1 MAKVNTRAIKD
12 KIIQIARKYGVDPK
26 LALAVAKQESGYN
39 PRAKSHVGA
48 MGVFQLMPA
57 TAKGLCVNNAFDI
70 EQNIDGGI
78 RYLKQM
84 LAANKGN
91 IALALASYN
100 AGLGNVQKYKGI
112 PPFKETRHYVK
123 TILNDMGTISMPQSG
138 VTGAASN
145 ITNTNNKGGQK
156 MANTQQVSLN
166 PKDYLINARNLQL
179 NKDLVNKATAG
190 TDEAA
195 TDWRLVSQGLM
206 DIENFKQLHPE
217 WAEYA
222 DTHTPQNLLTQ
233 REQKFMQAPDVQRA
247 NVDDLLKL
255 QEGQARTMSDM
266 LRENQAQRLA
276 ITEDQYNNYLRAIQN
291 NPRLRQ
297 LDTGYQVDPELA
309 RRSAIA
315 QGRLGDNHY
324 LAGQRAQ
331 WEANQSNVLGMPYQ
345 DYMTAQDAIYTNQ
358 LKALENKAT
367 QVNALLQQGM
377 ITDRQAAQELGKVYG
392 AYQALEQERIK
403 GEYDFAKAINT
414 EMIKGDTERSK
425 AILSGMTD
433 INTNAATNAAN
444 LAGKEADLQL
454 EANKANLGAAT
465 GLYGSNLDYDA
476 ALSGQAVT
484 REGNLLGAQTA
495 ANKLQQD
502 MNQFNMSQ
510 GLRDAQA
517 SYYGNMGK
525 AYGAF
530 AGTPPTPDTYV
541 TPPSQKGRIMT
552 MRDLLFGMRN
562 GNQ

>member
-1 MAKVNTRAIKD
+1 MVKVNTRAIKD

-39 PRAKSHVGA
+39 PRAKSHAGA

-57 TAKGLCVNNAFDI
+57 TAKGLGVNNAFDI

-84 LAANKGN
+84 LTANKGN

-112 PPFKETRHYVK
+112 PPFKETRHYIK
-123 TILNDMGTISMPQSG
+123 TILNDMDTISMPQSG

-145 ITNTNNKGGQK
+145 ITNTNKGGQK

-222 DTHTPQNLLTQ
+222 DTHTPQNLLTL
-233 REQKFMQAPDVQRA
+233 REQKLMQAPDVQRA

-345 DYMTAQDAIYTNQ
+345 DYMAAQDAIYTNQ

-403 GEYDFAKAINT
+403 GEYDFAKAVNT

-444 LAGKEADLQL
+444 LADKEAGLQL

-465 GLYGSNLDYDA
+465 GLYGSNLDYNA

-484 REGNLLGAQTA
+484 REGNLLNAQTA

-510 GLRDAQA
+510 GLRNAQA
-517 SYYGNMGK
+517 NYYENMGK

-541 TPPSQKGRIMT
+541 TPPSQKGRVTT
-552 MRDLLFGMRN
+552 MRDLLFGLRN

>member
-26 LALAVAKQESGYN
+26 LALAVAKHESGYN

-48 MGVFQLMPA
+48 MGIFQLMPA
-57 TAKGLCVNNAFDI
+57 TAKGLGVNNAFDI

-84 LAANKGN
+84 LTANKGN
-91 IALALASYN
+91 TALALASYN
-100 AGLGNVQKYKGI
+100 AGLGNVQKYKGV

-123 TILNDMGTISMPQSG
+123 TILNDMDTISIPQSG
-138 VTGAASN
+138 VTGAASS
-145 ITNTNNKGGQK
+145 ITNTNKGGQK

-206 DIENFKQLHPE
+206 DVENFKQLHPE

-222 DTHTPQNLLTQ
+222 DTHAPQNLLTL
-233 REQKFMQAPDVQRA
+233 REQKLMQAPDVQRA

-345 DYMTAQDAIYTNQ
+345 DYMAAQDAIYTNQ

-403 GEYDFAKAINT
+403 GEYDFAKAVNT

-425 AILSGMTD
+425 TILSGMTD

-454 EANKANLGAAT
+454 EANKANLDAAT
-465 GLYGSNLDYDA
+465 GLYDSNLDYNA

-484 REGNLLGAQTA
+484 REGNLLDSQAA

-502 MNQFNMSQ
+502 MNQFNMNQ
-510 GLRDAQA
+510 GLRNAQA
-517 SYYGNMGK
+517 SYYENMGK

-541 TPPSQKGRIMT
+541 TPPSQKGRVTT
-552 MRDLLFGMRN
+552 MKDLLFGLRS
-562 GNQ
+562 GN

>member
-26 LALAVAKQESGYN
+26 LALAVAKHESGYN

-48 MGVFQLMPA
+48 MGIFQLMPA
-57 TAKGLCVNNAFDI
+57 TAKGLGVNNAFDI

-84 LAANKGN
+84 LTANKGN

-100 AGLGNVQKYKGI
+100 AGLGNVQKYKGV

-123 TILNDMGTISMPQSG
+123 TILNDMDTISMPQSG

-145 ITNTNNKGGQK
+145 ITNTNKGGQK

-222 DTHTPQNLLTQ
+222 DTHAPQNLLTL
-233 REQKFMQAPDVQRA
+233 REQKLMQAPDVQRA

-255 QEGQARTMSDM
+255 QEGQAKTMSDM

-315 QGRLGDNHY
+315 QGKLGDNHY
-324 LAGQRAQ
+324 LTGQRAQ

-345 DYMTAQDAIYTNQ
+345 DYMAAQDAIYTNQ

-377 ITDRQAAQELGKVYG
+377 ITDRQAAQELGKVYET
-392 AYQALEQERIK
+392 YQALEKERIK
-403 GEYDFAKAINT
+403 GEYDFAKAVNT
-414 EMIKGDTERSK
+414 EMIKGDAERSK

-465 GLYGSNLDYDA
+465 GLYGSNLDYNA

-502 MNQFNMSQ
+502 MNQFNMNQ
-510 GLRDAQA
+510 KLRDAQA
-517 SYYGNMGK
+517 SYYENMGK

-541 TPPSQKGRIMT
+541 TPPSQKGRVTT
-552 MRDLLFGMRN
+552 MKDLLFGLRN

>member
-1 MAKVNTRAIKD
+1 MAKINTRAIKD

-26 LALAVAKQESGYN
+26 LALAVAKHESGYN

-48 MGVFQLMPA
+48 MGIFQLMPA
-57 TAKGLCVNNAFDI
+57 TAKGLGVNNAFDI

-84 LAANKGN
+84 LTANKGN

-123 TILNDMGTISMPQSG
+123 TILNDMDTISIPQSG

-145 ITNTNNKGGQK
+145 ITNTNKGGQK

-222 DTHTPQNLLTQ
+222 DTHAPQNLLTL
-233 REQKFMQAPDVQRA
+233 REQKLMQAPDVRRA

-345 DYMTAQDAIYTNQ
+345 DYMAAQDAIYTNQ

-403 GEYDFAKAINT
+403 GEYDFAKAVNT

-465 GLYGSNLDYDA
+465 GLYGSNLDYNA

-484 REGNLLGAQTA
+484 REGNLLNAQTA

-502 MNQFNMSQ
+502 MNQFNMNQ
-510 GLRDAQA
+510 GLRNAQA
-517 SYYGNMGK
+517 SYYENMGK

-541 TPPSQKGRIMT
+541 TPPSQKGRVTT
-552 MRDLLFGMRN
+552 MRDLLFGLRN

>member
-26 LALAVAKQESGYN
+26 LALAVAKHESGYN

-48 MGVFQLMPA
+48 MGIFQLMPA
-57 TAKGLCVNNAFDI
+57 TAKGLGVNNAFDI

-84 LAANKGN
+84 LTANKGN

-100 AGLGNVQKYKGI
+100 SGLGNVQKYKGI

-123 TILNDMGTISMPQSG
+123 TILNDMDTISMPQSG

-145 ITNTNNKGGQK
+145 ITNTNKGGQK

-195 TDWRLVSQGLM
+195 IDWRLVSQGLM

-222 DTHTPQNLLTQ
+222 DTHAPQNLLTL
-233 REQKFMQAPDVQRA
+233 REQKLMQAPDVQRA

-255 QEGQARTMSDM
+255 QEGQAKTMSDM

-315 QGRLGDNHY
+315 QGKLGDNHY
-324 LAGQRAQ
+324 LTGQRAQ

-345 DYMTAQDAIYTNQ
+345 DYIAAQDAIYTNQ

-377 ITDRQAAQELGKVYG
+377 ITDRQAAQELGKVYET
-392 AYQALEQERIK
+392 YQALEKERIK
-403 GEYDFAKAINT
+403 GEYDFAKAVNT
-414 EMIKGDTERSK
+414 EMIKGDAERSK

-465 GLYGSNLDYDA
+465 GLYGSNLDYNA

-502 MNQFNMSQ
+502 MNQFNMNQ
-510 GLRDAQA
+510 KLRDAQA
-517 SYYGNMGK
+517 SYYENMGK

-541 TPPSQKGRIMT
+541 TPPSQKGRMMT
-552 MRDLLFGMRN
+552 MKDLLFGLRN
-562 GNQ
+562 GN

>member
-26 LALAVAKQESGYN
+26 LALAVAKHESGYN

-57 TAKGLCVNNAFDI
+57 TAKGLGVNNAFDI

-84 LAANKGN
+84 LTANKGN

-100 AGLGNVQKYKGI
+100 AGLGNVQKYKGV

-123 TILNDMGTISMPQSG
+123 TILNDMDTISIPQSG

-145 ITNTNNKGGQK
+145 ITNTNDKGGQK

-222 DTHTPQNLLTQ
+222 DTHAPQNLLTL
-233 REQKFMQAPDVQRA
+233 REQKLMQAPDVQRA

-345 DYMTAQDAIYTNQ
+345 DYMAAQDAIYTNQ

-403 GEYDFAKAINT
+403 GEYDFAKAVNT

-444 LAGKEADLQL
+444 LADKEAGLQL

-465 GLYGSNLDYDA
+465 GLYGSNLDYNA

-502 MNQFNMSQ
+502 MNQFNMTQ
-510 GLRDAQA
+510 GLRNAQA
-517 SYYGNMGK
+517 NYYENMGK

-530 AGTPPTPDTYV
+530 AGTPTTPDTYV
-541 TPPSQKGRIMT
+541 TPPSRKGRVTT
-552 MRDLLFGMRN
+552 MRDLLFGLRN

>member
-26 LALAVAKQESGYN
+26 LALAVAKHESGYN

-48 MGVFQLMPA
+48 MGIFQLMPA
-57 TAKGLCVNNAFDI
+57 TAKGLGVNNAFDI

-84 LAANKGN
+84 LTANKGN
-91 IALALASYN
+91 VALALASYN
-100 AGLGNVQKYKGI
+100 AGLGNVQKYKGV

-123 TILNDMGTISMPQSG
+123 TILNDMDTISIPQSG

-145 ITNTNNKGGQK
+145 ITNTNKGGQK

-222 DTHTPQNLLTQ
+222 DTHAPQNLLTL
-233 REQKFMQAPDVQRA
+233 REQKLMQAPDVQRA

-255 QEGQARTMSDM
+255 QEGQAKTMSDM

-315 QGRLGDNHY
+315 QGKLGDNHY

-345 DYMTAQDAIYTNQ
+345 DYMAAQDAIYTNQ

-403 GEYDFAKAINT
+403 GEYDFAKAVNT

-465 GLYGSNLDYDA
+465 GLYNSNLDYNA

-484 REGNLLGAQTA
+484 REGNLLNAQTA

-502 MNQFNMSQ
+502 MNQFNMNQ
-510 GLRDAQA
+510 KLRDAQA
-517 SYYGNMGK
+517 SYYENMGK

-541 TPPSQKGRIMT
+541 TPPSQKGRVTT
-552 MRDLLFGMRN
+552 MRDLLFGLRN

>member
-26 LALAVAKQESGYN
+26 LALAVAKHESGYN

-48 MGVFQLMPA
+48 MGIFQLMPA
-57 TAKGLCVNNAFDI
+57 TAKGLGVNNAFDI

-84 LAANKGN
+84 LTANKGN

-100 AGLGNVQKYKGI
+100 SGLGNVQKYKGI

-123 TILNDMGTISMPQSG
+123 TILNDMDTISMPQSG

-145 ITNTNNKGGQK
+145 ITNTNKGGQK

-195 TDWRLVSQGLM
+195 IDWRLVSQGLM

-222 DTHTPQNLLTQ
+222 DTHAPQNLLTL
-233 REQKFMQAPDVQRA
+233 REQKLMQAPDVQRA

-315 QGRLGDNHY
+315 QGKLGDNHY
-324 LAGQRAQ
+324 LTGQRAQ

-345 DYMTAQDAIYTNQ
+345 DYIAAQDAIYTNQ

-377 ITDRQAAQELGKVYG
+377 ITDRQAAQELGKVYET
-392 AYQALEQERIK
+392 YQALEKERIK
-403 GEYDFAKAINT
+403 GEYDFAKAVNT
-414 EMIKGDTERSK
+414 EMIKGDAERSK

-465 GLYGSNLDYDA
+465 GLYGSNLDYNA

-502 MNQFNMSQ
+502 MNQFNMNQ
-510 GLRDAQA
+510 KLRDAQA
-517 SYYGNMGK
+517 SYYENMGK

-541 TPPSQKGRIMT
+541 TPPSQKGRVTT
-552 MRDLLFGMRN
+552 MKDLLFGLRN

>member
-1 MAKVNTRAIKD
+1 MTKVNTRAIKD

-48 MGVFQLMPA
+48 MGIFQLMPA
-57 TAKGLCVNNAFDI
+57 TAKGLGINNAFDI

-84 LAANKGN
+84 LTANKGN
-91 IALALASYN
+91 VALALASYN
-100 AGLGNVQKYKGI
+100 AGLGNVQKYKGV

-123 TILNDMGTISMPQSG
+123 TILNDMDTISIPQSG

-145 ITNTNNKGGQK
+145 ITNTNKGGQK

-222 DTHTPQNLLTQ
+222 DTHAPQNLLTL

-255 QEGQARTMSDM
+255 QEGQAKTMSDM

-345 DYMTAQDAIYTNQ
+345 DYMAAQDAIYTNQ

-403 GEYDFAKAINT
+403 GEYDFAKAVNT

-425 AILSGMTD
+425 TILSGMTD

-454 EANKANLGAAT
+454 EANKANLDAAT
-465 GLYGSNLDYDA
+465 GLYDSNLDYNA

-484 REGNLLGAQTA
+484 REGNLLDSQAA

-502 MNQFNMSQ
+502 MNQFNMNQ
-510 GLRDAQA
+510 GLRNAQA
-517 SYYGNMGK
+517 SYYENMGK

-541 TPPSQKGRIMT
+541 TPPSQKGRVTT
-552 MRDLLFGMRN
+552 MKDLLFGLRS
-562 GNQ
+562 GN

>member
-57 TAKGLCVNNAFDI
+57 TAKGLGVNNAFDI

-84 LAANKGN
+84 LTANKGN

-112 PPFKETRHYVK
+112 PPFKETKHYVK
-123 TILNDMGTISMPQSG
+123 TILNDMDTISIPQSG

-145 ITNTNNKGGQK
+145 ITNTNKGGQK

-222 DTHTPQNLLTQ
+222 DTHAPQNLLTQ
-233 REQKFMQAPDVQRA
+233 REQKLIQAPDVQQA

-403 GEYDFAKAINT
+403 GEYDFAKAVNT

-465 GLYGSNLDYDA
+465 GLYGSNLDYNA

-502 MNQFNMSQ
+502 MNQFNMNQ

-517 SYYGNMGK
+517 SYYENMGK

>member
-12 KIIQIARKYGVDPK
+12 KIIQIARKYGVDTK
-26 LALAVAKQESGYN
+26 LALAVAKHESGYN

-48 MGVFQLMPA
+48 MGIFQLMPA
-57 TAKGLCVNNAFDI
+57 TAKGLGVNNAFDI

-84 LAANKGN
+84 LTANKGN
-91 IALALASYN
+91 ITLALASYN
-100 AGLGNVQKYKGI
+100 AGLGNVQKYKGV

-123 TILNDMGTISMPQSG
+123 TILNDMDTISIPQSG

-145 ITNTNNKGGQK
+145 ITNTNKGGQK

-222 DTHTPQNLLTQ
+222 DTHAPQNLLTL

-255 QEGQARTMSDM
+255 QEGQAKTMSDM

-345 DYMTAQDAIYTNQ
+345 DYMAAQDAIYTNQ

-377 ITDRQAAQELGKVYG
+377 ITDRQAAQELGKVYET
-392 AYQALEQERIK
+392 YQALEKERIK
-403 GEYDFAKAINT
+403 GEYDFAKGVNT

-454 EANKANLGAAT
+454 EANKANLDAAT
-465 GLYGSNLDYDA
+465 GLYDSNLDYNA

-484 REGNLLGAQTA
+484 REGNLLDSQAA

-502 MNQFNMSQ
+502 MNQFNMNQ
-510 GLRDAQA
+510 GLRNAQA
-517 SYYGNMGK
+517 SYYENMGK

-541 TPPSQKGRIMT
+541 TPPSQKGRVTT
-552 MRDLLFGMRN
+552 MKDLLFGLRS
-562 GNQ
+562 GN

>member
-26 LALAVAKQESGYN
+26 LALAVAKHESGYN

-48 MGVFQLMPA
+48 MGIFQLMPA
-57 TAKGLCVNNAFDI
+57 TAKGLGVNNAFDI

-84 LAANKGN
+84 LTANKGN

-100 AGLGNVQKYKGI
+100 SGLGNVQKYKGV

-123 TILNDMGTISMPQSG
+123 TILNDMDTISMPQSG

-145 ITNTNNKGGQK
+145 ITNTNKGGQK

-222 DTHTPQNLLTQ
+222 DTHAPQNLLTL
-233 REQKFMQAPDVQRA
+233 REQKLMQAPDVQRA

-255 QEGQARTMSDM
+255 QEGQAKTMSDM

-315 QGRLGDNHY
+315 QGKLGDNHY
-324 LAGQRAQ
+324 LTGQRAQ

-345 DYMTAQDAIYTNQ
+345 DYMAAQDAIYTNQ

-377 ITDRQAAQELGKVYG
+377 ITDRQAAQELGKVYET
-392 AYQALEQERIK
+392 YQALEKERIK
-403 GEYDFAKAINT
+403 GEYDFAKAVNT
-414 EMIKGDTERSK
+414 EMIKGDAERSK

-465 GLYGSNLDYDA
+465 GLYNSNLDYNA

-502 MNQFNMSQ
+502 MNQFNMNQ
-510 GLRDAQA
+510 KLRDAQA
-517 SYYGNMGK
+517 SYYENMGK

-541 TPPSQKGRIMT
+541 TPPSQKGRVTT
-552 MRDLLFGMRN
+552 MKDLLFGLRN

>member
-57 TAKGLCVNNAFDI
+57 TAKGLGVNNAFDI

-255 QEGQARTMSDM
+255 QEGQARTMSDI

-315 QGRLGDNHY
+315 QGGLGDNHY

-465 GLYGSNLDYDA
+465 GLYGSNLDYNA

-517 SYYGNMGK
+517 SYYENMGK

>member
-26 LALAVAKQESGYN
+26 LALAVAKHESGYN

-48 MGVFQLMPA
+48 MGIFQLMPA
-57 TAKGLCVNNAFDI
+57 TAKGLGVNNAFDI

-84 LAANKGN
+84 LTANKGN
-91 IALALASYN
+91 VALALASYN
-100 AGLGNVQKYKGI
+100 AGLGNVQKYKGV

-123 TILNDMGTISMPQSG
+123 TILNDMDTISIPQSG

-222 DTHTPQNLLTQ
+222 DTHAPQNLLTL
-233 REQKFMQAPDVQRA
+233 REQKLMQAPDVQRA

-315 QGRLGDNHY
+315 QGKLGDNHY

-345 DYMTAQDAIYTNQ
+345 DYIAAQDAIYTNQ

-403 GEYDFAKAINT
+403 GEYDFAKAVNT

-425 AILSGMTD
+425 TILSGMTD

-454 EANKANLGAAT
+454 EANKANLDAAT
-465 GLYGSNLDYDA
+465 GLYDSNLDYNA

-484 REGNLLGAQTA
+484 REGNLLDSQAA

-502 MNQFNMSQ
+502 MNQFNMNQ
-510 GLRDAQA
+510 GLRNAQA
-517 SYYGNMGK
+517 SYYENMGK

-541 TPPSQKGRIMT
+541 TPPSQKGRVTT
-552 MRDLLFGMRN
+552 MKDLLFGLRS
-562 GNQ
+562 GN

>member
-39 PRAKSHVGA
+39 PRAKSQVGA

-57 TAKGLCVNNAFDI
+57 TAKSLGVNNAFDI

-84 LAANKGN
+84 LTANKGN

-123 TILNDMGTISMPQSG
+123 TILNDMDTISIPQSG

-195 TDWRLVSQGLM
+195 IDWRLVSQGLM

-217 WAEYA
+217 WAKYA
-222 DTHTPQNLLTQ
+222 DTHAPQNLLTL
-233 REQKFMQAPDVQRA
+233 REQKLMQAPDVQRA

-345 DYMTAQDAIYTNQ
+345 DYMAAQDAIYTNQ

-403 GEYDFAKAINT
+403 GEYDFAKAVNT
-414 EMIKGDTERSK
+414 EMIKGDAERSK
-425 AILSGMTD
+425 TILSGMTD

-465 GLYGSNLDYDA
+465 DLYDSNLDYNA

-495 ANKLQQD
+495 TNKLQQD

-510 GLRDAQA
+510 KLRDAQT
-517 SYYGNMGK
+517 SYYENMGK

-530 AGTPPTPDTYV
+530 AGTPTTPDTYV
-541 TPPSQKGRIMT
+541 TPPSQKGRMMT
-552 MRDLLFGMRN
+552 MKDLLFGLRN
-562 GNQ
+562 GN

>member
-48 MGVFQLMPA
+48 MGIFQLMPA
-57 TAKGLCVNNAFDI
+57 TAKGLGVNNAFDI

-84 LAANKGN
+84 LTANKGN
-91 IALALASYN
+91 VALALASYN

-123 TILNDMGTISMPQSG
+123 TILNDMDTISMPQSG

-145 ITNTNNKGGQK
+145 ITNANNKGGQK

-222 DTHTPQNLLTQ
+222 NTHAPQNLLTL
-233 REQKFMQAPDVQRA
+233 REQKLMQTPDVQRA

-345 DYMTAQDAIYTNQ
+345 DYMAAQDAIYTNQ

-403 GEYDFAKAINT
+403 GEYDFAKAVNT

-465 GLYGSNLDYDA
+465 GLYNSNLDYNA

-484 REGNLLGAQTA
+484 REGNLLNAQTA

-502 MNQFNMSQ
+502 MNQFNMNQ
-510 GLRDAQA
+510 GLRNAQA
-517 SYYGNMGK
+517 SYYENMGK

-541 TPPSQKGRIMT
+541 TPPSQKGRVTT
-552 MRDLLFGMRN
+552 MKDLLFGLRS
-562 GNQ
+562 GN

>member
-1 MAKVNTRAIKD
+1 MTKVNTRAIKD

-26 LALAVAKQESGYN
+26 LALAVAKHESGYN

-48 MGVFQLMPA
+48 MGIFQLMPA
-57 TAKGLCVNNAFDI
+57 TAKGLGINNAFDI

-84 LAANKGN
+84 LTANKGN
-91 IALALASYN
+91 VALALASYN
-100 AGLGNVQKYKGI
+100 AGLGNVQKYKGV

-123 TILNDMGTISMPQSG
+123 TILNDMDTISMPQSG

-145 ITNTNNKGGQK
+145 ITNANNKGGQK

-222 DTHTPQNLLTQ
+222 DTHAPQNLLTL
-233 REQKFMQAPDVQRA
+233 REQKLMQAPDVQRA

-255 QEGQARTMSDM
+255 QEGQAKTMSDM

-345 DYMTAQDAIYTNQ
+345 DYMAAQDAIYTNQ

-403 GEYDFAKAINT
+403 GEYDFAKGVNT
-414 EMIKGDTERSK
+414 EMIKGDAERSK

-465 GLYGSNLDYDA
+465 GLYDSNLDYNA

-510 GLRDAQA
+510 GLRNAQA
-517 SYYGNMGK
+517 SYYENMGK

-541 TPPSQKGRIMT
+541 TPPSQKGRVMT
-552 MRDLLFGMRN
+552 MRDLLFGLRN

>member
-26 LALAVAKQESGYN
+26 LALAVAKHESGYN

-48 MGVFQLMPA
+48 MGIFQLMPA
-57 TAKGLCVNNAFDI
+57 TAKGLGINNAFDI

-84 LAANKGN
+84 LTANKGN
-91 IALALASYN
+91 VALALASYN
-100 AGLGNVQKYKGI
+100 AGLGNVQKYKGV

-123 TILNDMGTISMPQSG
+123 TILNDMDTISIPQSG

-145 ITNTNNKGGQK
+145 ITNTNKGVQK

-222 DTHTPQNLLTQ
+222 DTHAPQNLLTL
-233 REQKFMQAPDVQRA
+233 REQKLMQAPDVQRA

-255 QEGQARTMSDM
+255 QEGQAKTMSDM

-315 QGRLGDNHY
+315 QGKLGDNHY

-345 DYMTAQDAIYTNQ
+345 DYMAAQDAIYTNQ

-403 GEYDFAKAINT
+403 GEYDFAKAVNT

-425 AILSGMTD
+425 TILSGMTD

-454 EANKANLGAAT
+454 EANKANLDAAT
-465 GLYGSNLDYDA
+465 GLYDSNLDYNA

-502 MNQFNMSQ
+502 MNQFNMNQ
-510 GLRDAQA
+510 KLRDAQA
-517 SYYGNMGK
+517 SYYENMGK

-541 TPPSQKGRIMT
+541 TPPSQQGRVTT
-552 MRDLLFGMRN
+552 MKDLLFGLRN
-562 GNQ
+562 GN

>member
-26 LALAVAKQESGYN
+26 LALAVAKHESGYN

-48 MGVFQLMPA
+48 MGIFQLMPA
-57 TAKGLCVNNAFDI
+57 TAKGLGVNNAFDI

-84 LAANKGN
+84 LTANKGN

-100 AGLGNVQKYKGI
+100 SGLGNVQKYKGI

-123 TILNDMGTISMPQSG
+123 TILNDMDTISMPQSG

-145 ITNTNNKGGQK
+145 ITNTNKGGQK

-195 TDWRLVSQGLM
+195 IDWRLVSQGLM

-222 DTHTPQNLLTQ
+222 DTHAPQNLLTL
-233 REQKFMQAPDVQRA
+233 REQKLMQAPDVQRA

-255 QEGQARTMSDM
+255 QEGQAKTMSDM

-315 QGRLGDNHY
+315 QGKLGDNHY
-324 LAGQRAQ
+324 LTGQRAQ

-345 DYMTAQDAIYTNQ
+345 DYIAAQDAIYTNQ

-377 ITDRQAAQELGKVYG
+377 ITDRQAAQELGKVYET
-392 AYQALEQERIK
+392 YQALEKERIK
-403 GEYDFAKAINT
+403 GEYDFAKAVNT
-414 EMIKGDTERSK
+414 EMIKGDAERSK

-465 GLYGSNLDYDA
+465 GLYGSNLDYNA

-502 MNQFNMSQ
+502 MNQFNMNQ
-510 GLRDAQA
+510 KLRDAQA
-517 SYYGNMGK
+517 SYYENMGK

-541 TPPSQKGRIMT
+541 TPPSQKGRVTT
-552 MRDLLFGMRN
+552 MKDLLFGLRN

>member
-1 MAKVNTRAIKD
+1 MAKINTRAIKD
-12 KIIQIARKYGVDPK
+12 KIIQIAKKYGVDPK
-26 LALAVAKQESGYN
+26 LALAVAKHESGYN

-48 MGVFQLMPA
+48 MGIFQLMPA
-57 TAKGLCVNNAFDI
+57 TAKGLGVNNAFDI

-84 LAANKGN
+84 LTANKGN

-100 AGLGNVQKYKGI
+100 AGLGNVQKYKGV

-123 TILNDMGTISMPQSG
+123 TILNDMDTISMPQSG

-195 TDWRLVSQGLM
+195 TDWMLVSQGLM

-233 REQKFMQAPDVQRA
+233 REQKLMQAPDIQGV

-297 LDTGYQVDPELA
+297 LDTGYQIDPELA

-345 DYMTAQDAIYTNQ
+345 DYMAAQDAIYTNQ

-403 GEYDFAKAINT
+403 GEYDFAKGVNT
-414 EMIKGDTERSK
+414 EMIKGDAERSK

-465 GLYGSNLDYDA
+465 GLYNSNLDYNA

-484 REGNLLGAQTA
+484 REGNLLNAQTA

-502 MNQFNMSQ
+502 MNQFNMGK

-517 SYYGNMGK
+517 SYYENMGK

-541 TPPSQKGRIMT
+541 TPPSQKGRMMS
-552 MRDLLFGMRN
+552 MRDLLFGLRN
-562 GNQ
+562 GN

>member
-26 LALAVAKQESGYN
+26 LALAVAKHESGYN

-48 MGVFQLMPA
+48 MGIFQLMPA
-57 TAKGLCVNNAFDI
+57 TAKGLGVNNAFDI

-84 LAANKGN
+84 LTANKGN
-91 IALALASYN
+91 VALALASYN

-123 TILNDMGTISMPQSG
+123 TILNDMDTISIPQSG

-145 ITNTNNKGGQK
+145 ITNTNKGGQK

-195 TDWRLVSQGLM
+195 IDWILVSQGLM

-222 DTHTPQNLLTQ
+222 DTHAPQNLLTL
-233 REQKFMQAPDVQRA
+233 REQKLMQAPDVQRA

-345 DYMTAQDAIYTNQ
+345 DYMAAQDAIYTNQ

-403 GEYDFAKAINT
+403 GEYDFAKAVNT

-454 EANKANLGAAT
+454 EANKANLDAAT
-465 GLYGSNLDYDA
+465 GLYNSNLDYNA

-484 REGNLLGAQTA
+484 REGNLLDSQAA

-502 MNQFNMSQ
+502 MNQFNMNQ
-510 GLRDAQA
+510 GLRNAQA
-517 SYYGNMGK
+517 SYYENMGK

-541 TPPSQKGRIMT
+541 TPPSQKGRVTT
-552 MRDLLFGMRN
+552 MKDLLFGLRS
-562 GNQ
+562 GN

>member
-1 MAKVNTRAIKD
+1 MAKINTRAIKD

-48 MGVFQLMPA
+48 MGIFQLMPA
-57 TAKGLCVNNAFDI
+57 TAKGLGINNAFDI

-84 LAANKGN
+84 LTANKGN

-100 AGLGNVQKYKGI
+100 AGLGNVQKYKGV

-123 TILNDMGTISMPQSG
+123 TILNDMDTISMPQSG
-138 VTGAASN
+138 TTGAASN

-195 TDWRLVSQGLM
+195 TDWILVSQGLM

-222 DTHTPQNLLTQ
+222 DTHAPQNLLTL

-345 DYMTAQDAIYTNQ
+345 DYMAAQDAIYTNQ

-377 ITDRQAAQELGKVYG
+377 ITDRQATQELGKVYG

-403 GEYDFAKAINT
+403 GEYDFAKAVNT

-454 EANKANLGAAT
+454 EANKANLDAAT
-465 GLYGSNLDYDA
+465 GLYGSNLDYNA

-484 REGNLLGAQTA
+484 REGNLLNAQTA

-510 GLRDAQA
+510 GLRNAQA
-517 SYYGNMGK
+517 SYYENMGK

-541 TPPSQKGRIMT
+541 TPPSQKGRVTT
-552 MRDLLFGMRN
+552 MRDLLFGLRN

>member
-26 LALAVAKQESGYN
+26 LALAVAKHESGYN

-48 MGVFQLMPA
+48 MGIFQLMPA
-57 TAKGLCVNNAFDI
+57 TAKGLGVNNAFDI

-84 LAANKGN
+84 LTANKGN
-91 IALALASYN
+91 VALALASYN
-100 AGLGNVQKYKGI
+100 AGLGNVQKYKGV

-123 TILNDMGTISMPQSG
+123 TILNDMDTISMPQSG

-145 ITNTNNKGGQK
+145 ITNANNKGGQK

-195 TDWRLVSQGLM
+195 IDWRLVSQGLM

-222 DTHTPQNLLTQ
+222 DTHAPQNLLTL
-233 REQKFMQAPDVQRA
+233 REQKLMQAPDVQRA

-276 ITEDQYNNYLRAIQN
+276 ITEDQYNKYLRAIQN

-345 DYMTAQDAIYTNQ
+345 DYIAAQDAIYTNQ

-377 ITDRQAAQELGKVYG
+377 ITDRQAAQELGKVYET
-392 AYQALEQERIK
+392 YQALEKERIK
-403 GEYDFAKAINT
+403 GEYDFSKGVNT
-414 EMIKGDTERSK
+414 EMIKGDAERSK

-454 EANKANLGAAT
+454 EANKANLDAAT
-465 GLYGSNLDYDA
+465 GLYGSNLDYNA

-502 MNQFNMSQ
+502 MNQFNMGK

-517 SYYGNMGK
+517 SYYENMGK

-541 TPPSQKGRIMT
+541 TPPSQQGRTMT
-552 MRDLLFGMRN
+552 MKDLLFGLRN
-562 GNQ
+562 GN

>member
-1 MAKVNTRAIKD
+1 MD
-12 KIIQIARKYGVDPK
+12 
-26 LALAVAKQESGYN
+26 
-39 PRAKSHVGA
+39 
-48 MGVFQLMPA
+48 
-57 TAKGLCVNNAFDI
+57 
-70 EQNIDGGI
+70 
-78 RYLKQM
+78 
-84 LAANKGN
+84 
-91 IALALASYN
+91 
-100 AGLGNVQKYKGI
+100 
-112 PPFKETRHYVK
+112 
-123 TILNDMGTISMPQSG
+123 TISMPQPG

-145 ITNTNNKGGQK
+145 ITNTNKGGQK

-233 REQKFMQAPDVQRA
+233 REQKFMQAPNVQRA

-345 DYMTAQDAIYTNQ
+345 DYMAAQDAIYTNQ

-403 GEYDFAKAINT
+403 GEYDFAKAVNT
-414 EMIKGDTERSK
+414 EMIKGDSERSK

-465 GLYGSNLDYDA
+465 GLYGSNLDYNA

-502 MNQFNMSQ
+502 MNQFNMNQ
-510 GLRDAQA
+510 KLRDAQA
-517 SYYGNMGK
+517 SYYENMGK

-541 TPPSQKGRIMT
+541 TPPSPTGRMMT
-552 MRDLLFGMRN
+552 MKDFLFGMRN

>member
-26 LALAVAKQESGYN
+26 LALAVAKHESGYN
-39 PRAKSHVGA
+39 PRAKSRVGA

-57 TAKGLCVNNAFDI
+57 TAKGLGVNNAFDI

-84 LAANKGN
+84 LTANKGN

-123 TILNDMGTISMPQSG
+123 TILNDMDTISMPQSG

-145 ITNTNNKGGQK
+145 ITNTNKGVQK

-222 DTHTPQNLLTQ
+222 DTHAPQNLLTL
-233 REQKFMQAPDVQRA
+233 REQKLMQAPDVQRA

-345 DYMTAQDAIYTNQ
+345 DYMAAQDAIYTNQ

-403 GEYDFAKAINT
+403 GEYDFAKAVNT

-465 GLYGSNLDYDA
+465 GLYDSNLDYNA

-510 GLRDAQA
+510 GLRNAQA
-517 SYYGNMGK
+517 NYYENMGK

-541 TPPSQKGRIMT
+541 TPPSQKGRVTT
-552 MRDLLFGMRN
+552 MRDLLFGLRN

>member
-57 TAKGLCVNNAFDI
+57 TAKGLGVNNAFDI

-84 LAANKGN
+84 LTANKGN

-123 TILNDMGTISMPQSG
+123 TILNDMDTISMPQSG

-156 MANTQQVSLN
+156 MANVQQVSLN

-190 TDEAA
+190 ADEAA
-195 TDWRLVSQGLM
+195 IDWRLVSQGLM

-233 REQKFMQAPDVQRA
+233 REQKLMQAPDVQRA

-345 DYMTAQDAIYTNQ
+345 DYMAAQDAIYTNQ

-377 ITDRQAAQELGKVYG
+377 ITDRQAAQELGKVYET
-392 AYQALEQERIK
+392 YQALEQERIK
-403 GEYDFAKAINT
+403 GEYDFAKAVNA

-465 GLYGSNLDYDA
+465 GLYDSNLDYNA

-502 MNQFNMSQ
+502 MNQFNMGQ
-510 GLRDAQA
+510 NLRDAQA
-517 SYYGNMGK
+517 SYYENMGK

-530 AGTPPTPDTYV
+530 AGTPSTPDIYV

-552 MRDLLFGMRN
+552 MKDLLFGLRN
-562 GNQ
+562 GN

>member
-1 MAKVNTRAIKD
+1 MTKVNTRAIKD

-26 LALAVAKQESGYN
+26 LALAVAKHESGYN

-48 MGVFQLMPA
+48 MGIFQLMPA
-57 TAKGLCVNNAFDI
+57 TAKGLGINNAFDI

-84 LAANKGN
+84 LTANKGN
-91 IALALASYN
+91 VALALASYN
-100 AGLGNVQKYKGI
+100 AGLGNVQKYKGV

-123 TILNDMGTISMPQSG
+123 TILNDMDTISIPQSG

-222 DTHTPQNLLTQ
+222 DTHAPQNLLTL
-233 REQKFMQAPDVQRA
+233 REQKLMQAPDVQRA

-255 QEGQARTMSDM
+255 QEGQAKTMSDM

-315 QGRLGDNHY
+315 QGKLGDNHY

-345 DYMTAQDAIYTNQ
+345 DYIAAQDAIYTNQ

-403 GEYDFAKAINT
+403 GEYDFAKAVNT

-425 AILSGMTD
+425 TILSGMTD

-454 EANKANLGAAT
+454 EANKANLDAAT
-465 GLYGSNLDYDA
+465 GLYNSNLDYNA

-484 REGNLLGAQTA
+484 REGNLLDSQAA

-502 MNQFNMSQ
+502 MNQFNMNQ
-510 GLRDAQA
+510 GLRNAQA
-517 SYYGNMGK
+517 SYYENMGK

-541 TPPSQKGRIMT
+541 TPPSQKGRVTT
-552 MRDLLFGMRN
+552 MKDLLFGLRS
-562 GNQ
+562 GN

>member
-1 MAKVNTRAIKD
+1 MAKVNTRAIKN

-48 MGVFQLMPA
+48 MGIFQLMPA
-57 TAKGLCVNNAFDI
+57 TAKGLGINNAFDI

-84 LAANKGN
+84 LTANKGN

-123 TILNDMGTISMPQSG
+123 TILNDIDTISMPQSG

-145 ITNTNNKGGQK
+145 ITNANNKGGQK

-222 DTHTPQNLLTQ
+222 DTHAPQNLLTQ
-233 REQKFMQAPDVQRA
+233 REQKLMQAPDVQRA

-315 QGRLGDNHY
+315 QGKLGDNHY

-403 GEYDFAKAINT
+403 GEYDFAKAVNT

-425 AILSGMTD
+425 AILSGMTN

-465 GLYGSNLDYDA
+465 GLYGSNLDYNA

-502 MNQFNMSQ
+502 MNQFNMNQ

-517 SYYGNMGK
+517 SYYENMGK

-552 MRDLLFGMRN
+552 MRDLLFGIRN

>member
-26 LALAVAKQESGYN
+26 LALAVAKHESGYN

-48 MGVFQLMPA
+48 MGIFQLMPA
-57 TAKGLCVNNAFDI
+57 TAKGLGVNNAFDI

-84 LAANKGN
+84 LTANKGN
-91 IALALASYN
+91 ITLALASYN
-100 AGLGNVQKYKGI
+100 AGLGNVQKYKGV

-123 TILNDMGTISMPQSG
+123 TILNDMDTISIPQSG

-145 ITNTNNKGGQK
+145 ITNTNKGGQK

-206 DIENFKQLHPE
+206 DVENFKQLHPE

-222 DTHTPQNLLTQ
+222 DTHAPQNLLTL
-233 REQKFMQAPDVQRA
+233 REQKLMQAPDVQRA

-345 DYMTAQDAIYTNQ
+345 DYMAAQDAIYTNQ

-403 GEYDFAKAINT
+403 GEYDFAKAVNT

-425 AILSGMTD
+425 TILSGMTD

-454 EANKANLGAAT
+454 EANKANLDAAT
-465 GLYGSNLDYDA
+465 GLYDSNLDYNA

-484 REGNLLGAQTA
+484 REGNLLDSQAA

-502 MNQFNMSQ
+502 MNQFNMNQ
-510 GLRDAQA
+510 GLRNAQA
-517 SYYGNMGK
+517 SYYENMGK

-541 TPPSQKGRIMT
+541 TPPSQKGRVTT
-552 MRDLLFGMRN
+552 MKDLLFGLRS
-562 GNQ
+562 GN

>member
-48 MGVFQLMPA
+48 MGIFQLMPA
-57 TAKGLCVNNAFDI
+57 TAKGLGVNNAFDI

-84 LAANKGN
+84 LTANRGN

-100 AGLGNVQKYKGI
+100 AGLGNVQKYKGV

-123 TILNDMGTISMPQSG
+123 TILNDMDTISIPQSG

-195 TDWRLVSQGLM
+195 TDWILVSQGLM

-233 REQKFMQAPDVQRA
+233 REQKLMQAPDIQGV

-255 QEGQARTMSDM
+255 QEGQAKTMSDM

-345 DYMTAQDAIYTNQ
+345 DYIAAQDAIYTNQ

-377 ITDRQAAQELGKVYG
+377 ITDRQAAQELGKVYET
-392 AYQALEQERIK
+392 YQALEKERIK
-403 GEYDFAKAINT
+403 GEYDFAKGVNT
-414 EMIKGDTERSK
+414 EMIKGDAERSK

-465 GLYGSNLDYDA
+465 GLYNSNLDYNA

-484 REGNLLGAQTA
+484 REGNLLNAQTA

-502 MNQFNMSQ
+502 MNQFNMGK

-517 SYYGNMGK
+517 SYYENMGK

-541 TPPSQKGRIMT
+541 TPPSQQGRMMT
-552 MRDLLFGMRN
+552 MKDLLFGLRN
-562 GNQ
+562 GN

>member
-1 MAKVNTRAIKD
+1 MTKVNTRAIKD

-48 MGVFQLMPA
+48 MGIFQLMPA
-57 TAKGLCVNNAFDI
+57 TAKGLGINNAFDI

-84 LAANKGN
+84 LTANKGN
-91 IALALASYN
+91 VALALASYN
-100 AGLGNVQKYKGI
+100 AGLGNVQKYKGV

-123 TILNDMGTISMPQSG
+123 TILNDMDTISIPQSG

-145 ITNTNNKGGQK
+145 ITNTNKGGQK

-179 NKDLVNKATAG
+179 NKDLVNKATVG

-222 DTHTPQNLLTQ
+222 DTHAPQNLLTL
-233 REQKFMQAPDVQRA
+233 REQKLMQAPDVQRA

-276 ITEDQYNNYLRAIQN
+276 ITEDQYNNYLRAIQD

-345 DYMTAQDAIYTNQ
+345 DYMAAQDAIYTNQ

-403 GEYDFAKAINT
+403 GEYDFAKAVNT

-425 AILSGMTD
+425 TILSGMTD

-454 EANKANLGAAT
+454 EANKANLDAAT
-465 GLYGSNLDYDA
+465 GLYDSNLDYNA

-484 REGNLLGAQTA
+484 REGNLLDSQAA

-502 MNQFNMSQ
+502 MNQFNMNQ
-510 GLRDAQA
+510 GLRNAQA
-517 SYYGNMGK
+517 SYYENMGK

-541 TPPSQKGRIMT
+541 TPPSQKGRVTT
-552 MRDLLFGMRN
+552 MKDLLFGLRS
-562 GNQ
+562 GN

>member
-12 KIIQIARKYGVDPK
+12 KIIQIARKYGVNPK
-26 LALAVAKQESGYN
+26 LALAVAKHESGYN

-57 TAKGLCVNNAFDI
+57 TAKGLGVNNAFDI

-84 LAANKGN
+84 LTANKGN

-123 TILNDMGTISMPQSG
+123 TILNDMDTISMPQSG

-145 ITNTNNKGGQK
+145 ITNTNKGGQK

-179 NKDLVNKATAG
+179 NKDLLNKATAG

-222 DTHTPQNLLTQ
+222 DTHAPQNLLTL
-233 REQKFMQAPDVQRA
+233 REQKLIQAPDVQRA

-345 DYMTAQDAIYTNQ
+345 DYMAAQDAIYTNQ

-403 GEYDFAKAINT
+403 GEYDFAKAVNT

-465 GLYGSNLDYDA
+465 GLYDSNLDYNA

-484 REGNLLGAQTA
+484 REGNLLNAQTA

-502 MNQFNMSQ
+502 MNQFNMGQ
-510 GLRDAQA
+510 GLRNAQA
-517 SYYGNMGK
+517 SYYENMGK

-541 TPPSQKGRIMT
+541 TPPSQKGRVTT
-552 MRDLLFGMRN
+552 MRDLLFGLKN

>member
-26 LALAVAKQESGYN
+26 LALAVAKHESGYN

-48 MGVFQLMPA
+48 MGIFQLMPA
-57 TAKGLCVNNAFDI
+57 TAKGLGVNNAFDI

-84 LAANKGN
+84 LTANQGN
-91 IALALASYN
+91 VALALASYN
-100 AGLGNVQKYKGI
+100 AGLGNVQKYKGV

-123 TILNDMGTISMPQSG
+123 TILNDMDTISIPQSG

-145 ITNTNNKGGQK
+145 ITNTNKGGQK

-222 DTHTPQNLLTQ
+222 DTHAPQNLLTL
-233 REQKFMQAPDVQRA
+233 REQKLMQAPDVQRA

-315 QGRLGDNHY
+315 QGKLGDNHY

-345 DYMTAQDAIYTNQ
+345 DYMAAQDAIYTNQ

-403 GEYDFAKAINT
+403 GEYDFAKAVNT

-425 AILSGMTD
+425 TILSGMTD

-454 EANKANLGAAT
+454 EANKANLDAAT
-465 GLYGSNLDYDA
+465 GLYDSNLDYNA

-484 REGNLLGAQTA
+484 REGNLLDSQAA

-502 MNQFNMSQ
+502 MNQFNMNQ
-510 GLRDAQA
+510 GLRNAQA
-517 SYYGNMGK
+517 SYYENMGK

-541 TPPSQKGRIMT
+541 TPPSQKGRVTT
-552 MRDLLFGMRN
+552 MKDLLFGLRS
-562 GNQ
+562 GN

>member
-57 TAKGLCVNNAFDI
+57 TAKGLGVKNAFDI

-84 LAANKGN
+84 LTANKGN

-112 PPFKETRHYVK
+112 PPFKETKHYVK
-123 TILNDMGTISMPQSG
+123 TILNDMDTISMPQSG

-145 ITNTNNKGGQK
+145 ITNANKGGQK

-367 QVNALLQQGM
+367 QVNGLLQQGM

-403 GEYDFAKAINT
+403 GEYDFAKAVNT

-465 GLYGSNLDYDA
+465 GLYGSNLDYNA

-510 GLRDAQA
+510 GLRNAQA
-517 SYYGNMGK
+517 SYYENMGK

>member
-1 MAKVNTRAIKD
+1 MTKVNTRAIKD
-12 KIIQIARKYGVDPK
+12 KIIQIAKKYGVDPK

-48 MGVFQLMPA
+48 MGIFQLMPA
-57 TAKGLCVNNAFDI
+57 TAKGLGVNNAFDI

-84 LAANKGN
+84 LTANKGN
-91 IALALASYN
+91 VALALASYN
-100 AGLGNVQKYKGI
+100 AGLGNVQKYKGV

-123 TILNDMGTISMPQSG
+123 TILNDMDTISIPQSG

-145 ITNTNNKGGQK
+145 ITNTNKGGQK

-222 DTHTPQNLLTQ
+222 DTHAPQNLLTL
-233 REQKFMQAPDVQRA
+233 REQKLMQAPDVQRA

-255 QEGQARTMSDM
+255 QEGQAKTMSDM

-324 LAGQRAQ
+324 LTGQRAQ

-345 DYMTAQDAIYTNQ
+345 DYMAAQDAIYTNQ

-403 GEYDFAKAINT
+403 GEYDFAKAVNT

-465 GLYGSNLDYDA
+465 GLYGSNLDYNA

-484 REGNLLGAQTA
+484 REGNLLDSQAA

-502 MNQFNMSQ
+502 MNQFNMNQ
-510 GLRDAQA
+510 GLRNAQA
-517 SYYGNMGK
+517 SYYENMGK

-541 TPPSQKGRIMT
+541 TPPSQKGRVTT
-552 MRDLLFGMRN
+552 MKDLLFGLRS
-562 GNQ
+562 GN

>member
-57 TAKGLCVNNAFDI
+57 TAKGLGVNNAFDI

-84 LAANKGN
+84 LTANKGN

-123 TILNDMGTISMPQSG
+123 TILNDMDTISMPQSG

-145 ITNTNNKGGQK
+145 ITNTNKGGQK
-156 MANTQQVSLN
+156 MANVQQVSLN

-195 TDWRLVSQGLM
+195 IDWRLVSQGLM

-222 DTHTPQNLLTQ
+222 DTHAPQNLLTQ
-233 REQKFMQAPDVQRA
+233 REQKLMQAPDVQGV

-255 QEGQARTMSDM
+255 QEGQAKTMSDM

-345 DYMTAQDAIYTNQ
+345 DYIAAQDAIYTNQ
-358 LKALENKAT
+358 LKALEDKAT

-403 GEYDFAKAINT
+403 GEYDFAKAVNT

-444 LAGKEADLQL
+444 LADKEADLQL
-454 EANKANLGAAT
+454 KANKANLDAAT
-465 GLYGSNLDYDA
+465 GLYGSNLDYNA

-502 MNQFNMSQ
+502 MNQFNMGK

-517 SYYGNMGK
+517 SYYENMGK

-541 TPPSQKGRIMT
+541 TPPSQKGRMMT
-552 MRDLLFGMRN
+552 MKDLLFGLRN
-562 GNQ
+562 GN